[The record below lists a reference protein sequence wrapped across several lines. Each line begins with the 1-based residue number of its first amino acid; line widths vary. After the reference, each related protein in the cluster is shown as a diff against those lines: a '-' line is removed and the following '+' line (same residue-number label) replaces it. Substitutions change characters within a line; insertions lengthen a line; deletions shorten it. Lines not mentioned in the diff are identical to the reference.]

1 MTRGIISTLVVLT
14 LGCAT
19 TPAPI
24 QGDVS
29 LPQTFEQVWF
39 RPTIAR
45 AGLAVMS
52 DTGTLTVQ
60 NRSLEFVGKK
70 DHVSIDVSDIH
81 GVDFRKIGSDFIN
94 NWIVVEYGEEGSPSY
109 AVFSSGKGLG
119 WSGGSNKIF
128 STIQFV
134 TEKSRDAE

>member
-60 NRSLEFVGKK
+60 TRSLEFVGKK
-70 DHVSIDVSDIH
+70 GRVSIDVSDIH